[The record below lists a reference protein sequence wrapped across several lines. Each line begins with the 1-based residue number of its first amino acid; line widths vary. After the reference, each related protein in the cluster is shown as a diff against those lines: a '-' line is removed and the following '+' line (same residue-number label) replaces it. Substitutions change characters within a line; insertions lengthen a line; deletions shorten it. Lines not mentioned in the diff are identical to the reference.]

1 MKQILSPT
9 LSKII
14 LTSAL
19 LIISALLWRMYI
31 VATLSDT
38 FPVGFPLQFFLAW
51 GPCQPNQNCSEFNA
65 LYLVLDI
72 LLWYAI
78 SARIVE
84 WAKAKRKS
92 K

>member
-14 LTSAL
+14 LTSSL
-19 LIISALLWRMYI
+19 LIISSLLWRMYI

-38 FPVGFPLQFFLAW
+38 FPIGFPLQFFLAW
-51 GPCQPNQNCSEFNA
+51 GPCQPNQNCSEFNG
-65 LYLVLDI
+65 LNLVLDI
-72 LLWYAI
+72 LFWYAV
-78 SARIVE
+78 SAGILG
-84 WAKAKRKS
+84 WAKRKS